1 MIETL
6 ISIEFELFW
15 WFWIVILLGFFGV
28 AAGVCHLF
36 ARWRSAGFAWRFG
49 PIYRLKFGRP
59 FGCFLPNLVDFECS
73 DWIWYQFLAHF
84 WLNLEPIVFGKS
96 HFWLSLVLI
105 IFWLILIEFGT
116 NFWPIFG
123 WIWSQ
128 FFGKSHF
135 WLSLVLIFVG
145 LFWLD
150 LVPISGPF
158 LVEFEAD
165 FWMISVGFSA
175 SFWFLFGWTW
185 C

>member
-49 PIYRLKFGRP
+49 PIYWLKFGRP

-73 DWIWYQFLAHF
+73 DWIWYQFLVHF
-84 WLNLEPIVFGKS
+84 WLNLEPIV
-96 HFWLSLVLI
+96 
-105 IFWLILIEFGT
+105 
-116 NFWPIFG
+116 
-123 WIWSQ
+123 
-128 FFGKSHF
+128 FGKSHF

-150 LVPISGPF
+150 LVPIFGPF
-158 LVEFEAD
+158 LVAIEAD
-165 FWMISVGFSA
+165 FWMISVRFSA